1 MWGRRSGFTNTQI
14 RGLSVECQ
22 FLLCLMILRRD
33 KTYEECSILFGVSET
48 LISQIFKTWLA
59 FLHFKFQALHEYV
72 QSLTLQ
78 DLPKPPKAFRNKLLR
93 KVRYVKCC
101 ELKFRQFGLKFVQSS
116 FNLQR
121 KCINS
126 NFLHYM
132 STFHEFSV
140 KKFVEPFALPL
151 PWIFYLKK

>member
-1 MWGRRSGFTNTQI
+1 MRHSVKVWGRRTGFTNTQI

-93 KVRYVKCC
+93 KTRYVHHFKVETIAQRCV
-101 ELKFRQFGLKFVQSS
+101 LPVS
-116 FNLQR
+116 FPVDL
-121 KCINS
+121 
-126 NFLHYM
+126 L
-132 STFHEFSV
+132 
-140 KKFVEPFALPL
+140 LP
-151 PWIFYLKK
+151 